1 MEEIQDK
8 IEKFPGINESL
19 NSERISLYFTEKK
32 NSIDQ
37 KTALSIFSIISF
49 SFDFHCDLFE

>member
-19 NSERISLYFTEKK
+19 NSEMISLYFTEKK
-32 NSIDQ
+32 
-37 KTALSIFSIISF
+37 
-49 SFDFHCDLFE
+49 